1 MSDTRMDAS
10 LSDTD
15 KINKNRPPTQATKY
29 LDGCAP
35 IIQAWHERLLAIK
48 NNQQSFADID
58 YDEKLSSKYKF
69 FFSIEISSSDAAKLK
84 RVQHMDDVAIQPAF
98 IALWQQVEPRLIEK
112 RGFIS
117 DTVFA
122 GWLAVAWVLA
132 QVRSVDERYR
142 VQSDGKSKRTL
153 DNTLARVAGQK
164 TDDRPF
170 ISSLRFEKLT
180 SARRPDDFIIRLA
193 RLVAHLQQQGQ
204 PLNIIWLANDILHWF
219 ADYQGSNYR
228 TPKDKLLVQWAL
240 AYYQSDS

>member
-1 MSDTRMDAS
+1 MRYHT
-10 LSDTD
+10 TQY
-15 KINKNRPPTQATKY
+15 KTNKDRTPTQAIKY
-29 LDGCAP
+29 LEGCAP
-35 IIQAWHERLLAIK
+35 IVQAWHARLLAIK
-48 NNQQSFADID
+48 NNQQSIANSDD
-58 YDEKLSSKYKF
+58 DEQLSSKYKSF
-69 FFSIEISSSDAAKLK
+69 FTTEISSSDAAKLR

-117 DTVFA
+117 DNVFA

-132 QVRSVDERYR
+132 QVRSVDKHYR

-180 SARRPDDFIIRLA
+180 SAHRPDDFIIRLA

-240 AYYQSDS
+240 AYYQADS